1 MSVDIKCSV
10 NIIVDTKIIGEREGM
25 WVLNVYFFPT
35 TSRLIDVRHAIVQH
49 D

>member
-10 NIIVDTKIIGEREGM
+10 NIIVDMKIIDEKEGM
-25 WVLNVYFFPT
+25 WVLYVYFFPT
-35 TSRLIDVRHAIVQH
+35 TSLLIGRHAIVQH